1 MKLFKERG
9 AAYAVLAAAIIFS
22 LLFGAH
28 RSLSALRADVE
39 AVFAR
44 GAKGDGLGIAYDLS
58 EQAKLAVNLST
69 SAEEYLG
76 PSAEEIAA
84 AREAA
89 AALERA
95 SSPGE
100 KYDAAQTLTA
110 AFTDLIVALRGA
122 GLSKENMEHCE
133 NMRKSFDSHA
143 TTMQR
148 DPYNAMAAAFN
159 EKTLGAFPASVLG
172 PLTGVQPLELFA

>member
-44 GAKGDGLGIAYDLS
+44 GVKGDGLGIAYDLS
-58 EQAKLAVNLST
+58 EQAKLTSNLLVV
-69 SAEEYLG
+69 AQRNLDPAAG
-76 PSAEEIAA
+76 EIAA

-89 AALERA
+89 ATLERA

-100 KYDAAQTLTA
+100 KYDAAQTLAA
-110 AFTDLIVALRGA
+110 AFVNLYTALGETE
-122 GLSKENMEHCE
+122 LSAEDAAYRE
-133 NMRKSFDSHA
+133 NMRKSFESHA

-172 PLTGVQPLELFA
+172 PLTGVQPLELFV

>member
-1 MKLFKERG
+1 MKLLKERG
-9 AAYAVLAAAIIFS
+9 AAYVILAVAVIFS

-39 AVFAR
+39 AVFTR

-58 EQAKLAVNLST
+58 EQAKLTANLLVV
-69 SAEEYLG
+69 AERNLD
-76 PSAEEIAA
+76 PSAEEIAQ

-100 KYDAAQTLTA
+100 KYDAAQTLAA
-110 AFTDLIVALRGA
+110 AFLHLYTALGE
-122 GLSKENMEHCE
+122 KELTAEDAAYCE
-133 NMRKSFDSHA
+133 SMRKSFDSHA

-148 DPYNAMAAAFN
+148 DPYNAMAAEFN
-159 EKTLGAFPASVLG
+159 EKTLGTFPASVLG
-172 PLTGVQPLELFA
+172 PLTGVRPVALFS